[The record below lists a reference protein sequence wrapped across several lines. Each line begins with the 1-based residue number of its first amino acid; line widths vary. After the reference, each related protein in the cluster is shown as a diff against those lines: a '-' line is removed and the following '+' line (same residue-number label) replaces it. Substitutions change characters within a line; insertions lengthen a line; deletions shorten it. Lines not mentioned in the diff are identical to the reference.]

1 MCAESVELAMH
12 QVRVTIG
19 TKLLG
24 AIVQSATP
32 IAATPTRK
40 RRLHNDGPVKRD
52 VGNLTGPV
60 AWLRGS
66 YQQCDFTGHPPALL
80 HCWQRLWPKSR
91 DRTKSFTGGEFG
103 VAPELWPQR
112 RWNADRAVPVTDY
125 ALYLDDSGH
134 PDSESV
140 FVVAGYV
147 ATEEQWKAFEPRW
160 QAALKRF
167 GLGDVFHM
175 TDFMRE
181 RMTALR
187 RDQILSTLANVVHA
201 NTIRPFVRVVTMP
214 VYKKLNEEFT
224 LEECHGAPYAL
235 TARALAKEV
244 NEWRAANLQDDDN
257 LTVFVEQGTKH
268 FGDLM
273 QVFKRDKIS
282 IPTVV
287 PKALPRVQPADV
299 LAWEHF
305 QYLRDHPLG
314 SRPGKNLE
322 RLVRPIRKKQDVEG
336 IMQESDLRTL
346 CVGTDVPKRHR
357 CLVKLFFR
365 DLGCPHRE
373 ALTR

>member
-1 MCAESVELAMH
+1 MTLP
-12 QVRVTIG
+12 
-19 TKLLG
+19 
-24 AIVQSATP
+24 AIRPRSFA
-32 IAATPTRK
+32 
-40 RRLHNDGPVKRD
+40 
-52 VGNLTGPV
+52 VGNVSGQNRGTG
-60 AWLRGS
+60 
-66 YQQCDFTGHPPALL
+66 QKAL
-80 HCWQRLWPKSR
+80 PG
-91 DRTKSFTGGEFG
+91 GGEFG
-103 VAPELWPQR
+103 VASELWPQL

-147 ATEEQWKAFEPRW
+147 ATEEQWKACEPRW

-175 TDFMRE
+175 TDFMQE

-201 NTIRPFVRVVTMP
+201 NTIRPFVRAVTMP

-224 LEECHGAPYAL
+224 LQECHGAPYAL

-287 PKALPRVQPADV
+287 LKALPRVQPADV

-305 QYLRDHPLG
+305 QYLRDQPLG

-322 RLVRPIRKKQDVEG
+322 RLVRPIRKRQDVEG

-346 CVGTDVPKRHR
+346 CVGTDVPKR
-357 CLVKLFFR
+357 
-365 DLGCPHRE
+365 E
-373 ALTR
+373 AITPGDTIAFWSEKKRKRKQTIV